1 MISKFKHHSWLLRII
16 RMLAS
21 SETGFQANSE
31 ILCVK
36 SSLFSKLGTV
46 IKPRIALRSE
56 STEQFKEVSR
66 SAGIR
71 CCFPEGLFYFV
82 IHTSPFFFKGD
93 LKKFIYLFV

>member
-16 RMLAS
+16 SMFAS

-36 SSLFSKLGTV
+36 SSLFSKLGTL

-66 SAGIR
+66 SAGI
-71 CCFPEGLFYFV
+71 
-82 IHTSPFFFKGD
+82 
-93 LKKFIYLFV
+93 